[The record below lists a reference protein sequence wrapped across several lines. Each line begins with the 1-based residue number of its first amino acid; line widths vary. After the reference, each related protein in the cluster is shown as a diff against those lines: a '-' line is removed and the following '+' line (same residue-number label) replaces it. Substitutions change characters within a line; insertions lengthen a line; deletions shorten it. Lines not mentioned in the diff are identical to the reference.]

1 MLVRQALW
9 SGGDADAQRHH
20 HAGIDA
26 GQPWRRCHGDNITHT
41 GWPRNNFWR
50 AILSLTG
57 EGRVIGC
64 KADHLT
70 LVHSEKLNA
79 FLKPGRGGDIDPATM
94 HQRMTKSPASLI

>member
-1 MLVRQALW
+1 MVTPTHIVTI
-9 SGGDADAQRHH
+9 S
-20 HAGIDA
+20 AGIDA

-79 FLKPGRGGDIDPATM
+79 LLKPGRGVDIAPATM
-94 HQRMTKSPASLI
+94 RQRMTKSPASAT